1 MLMPIFDAFVSY
13 LIANL
18 VISIA
23 LTNKNRSLR
32 YQNQPLPH
40 LFGFKKRL
48 KFRSFRCFYLQTVLM
63 VILPF
68 YAILTL
74 NSFSL
79 QYFTQIPISVNN
91 FTF

>member
-1 MLMPIFDAFVSY
+1 MLMPIFDVFVSY
-13 LIANL
+13 LIANF
-18 VISIA
+18 VISTA
-23 LTNKNRSLR
+23 PTNKNHSLR

-48 KFRSFRCFYLQTVLM
+48 KFRSFRCFYLQTALM

>member
-1 MLMPIFDAFVSY
+1 MPIFDVFVSY
-13 LIANL
+13 LIANFI
-18 VISIA
+18 ISTTP
-23 LTNKNRSLR
+23 TNENRSLR

-40 LFGFKKRL
+40 LFDFEKRP
-48 KFRSFRCFYLQTVLM
+48 KFRSFRCFYLQTALM

>member
-1 MLMPIFDAFVSY
+1 MPIFDAFVSY
-13 LIANL
+13 LIANF
-18 VISIA
+18 VISTA
-23 LTNKNRSLR
+23 PTNKNNSLR

-40 LFGFKKRL
+40 LFDFEKRP
-48 KFRSFRCFYLQTVLM
+48 KFHSFCYFCLQIILM

>member
-1 MLMPIFDAFVSY
+1 MPIFDAFVSY
-13 LIANL
+13 LIANF

-23 LTNKNRSLR
+23 PTNKNHSLR

-40 LFGFKKRL
+40 LFVFKKHL
-48 KFRSFRCFYLQTVLM
+48 KFRSFCCFYLQTASM

>member
-1 MLMPIFDAFVSY
+1 MPIFDAFVSY
-13 LIANL
+13 LIANF
-18 VISIA
+18 VISTA
-23 LTNKNRSLR
+23 PTNKNRSLR

-40 LFGFKKRL
+40 LFDFKKNHTL
-48 KFRSFRCFYLQTVLM
+48 STSCCFCLQTTPM

-68 YAILTL
+68 CAILML

>member
-1 MLMPIFDAFVSY
+1 MPIFDAFVSY
-13 LIANL
+13 LIANFI
-18 VISIA
+18 ISIA
-23 LTNKNRSLR
+23 PTNKNYSLR

-40 LFGFKKRL
+40 LFDFEKRP
-48 KFRSFRCFYLQTVLM
+48 KFHSIYYFCLQITPM

-68 YAILTL
+68 YVILML

-79 QYFTQIPISVNN
+79 RNFTQIPISVDN

>member
-1 MLMPIFDAFVSY
+1 MPIFDAFVSY
-13 LIANL
+13 LIANF

-23 LTNKNRSLR
+23 PTNKNRSLH

-40 LFGFKKRL
+40 LFDFEKRQ
-48 KFRSFRCFYLQTVLM
+48 KFHSFCYFCLQITLM

>member
-1 MLMPIFDAFVSY
+1 MPIFDAFVSY
-13 LIANL
+13 LIANFI
-18 VISIA
+18 ISIA
-23 LTNKNRSLR
+23 PTNKNHSLR

-40 LFGFKKRL
+40 LFGFKNHL

-74 NSFSL
+74 NSLSL

>member
-1 MLMPIFDAFVSY
+1 MLIFDAFVSY
-13 LIANL
+13 LIANF
-18 VISIA
+18 VISTA
-23 LTNKNRSLR
+23 PTNKNNSLR

-40 LFGFKKRL
+40 LFVFKKHL
-48 KFRSFRCFYLQTVLM
+48 KFRSFCCFYLQTVLM

>member
-1 MLMPIFDAFVSY
+1 MPIFDAFVSY
-13 LIANL
+13 LIANFI
-18 VISIA
+18 ISIA
-23 LTNKNRSLR
+23 PTNKNYSLR

-40 LFGFKKRL
+40 LFDFEKRP
-48 KFRSFRCFYLQTVLM
+48 KFRSFRCFYLQTTLM

>member
-13 LIANL
+13 LIANF

-23 LTNKNRSLR
+23 PTNKNHSLR

-40 LFGFKKRL
+40 LFDFEKRP
-48 KFRSFRCFYLQTVLM
+48 KFHSIYYFCLQITPM

-68 YAILTL
+68 YVILML

-79 QYFTQIPISVNN
+79 RNFTQIPISVDN
-91 FTF
+91 FTL

>member
-1 MLMPIFDAFVSY
+1 MPIFDAFVSY
-13 LIANL
+13 LIANFI
-18 VISIA
+18 ISTTP
-23 LTNKNRSLR
+23 TNENRSLH

-40 LFGFKKRL
+40 LFDFEKQP
-48 KFRSFRCFYLQTVLM
+48 KFHSFCYFYSQTVLM

-68 YAILTL
+68 CAILTL